1 MPPGGAVRE
10 AGTPSWPDYPGP
22 VKEFVVYTGLRILL
36 FLAALGVV
44 LGIWVPLAGEANL
57 LAAFV
62 IALVVSGVGSYFLL
76 NGPREALAQRVDAR
90 ARAAT
95 SRFEEMR
102 AKEDREEEGA

>member
-1 MPPGGAVRE
+1 MTGRPQPVR
-10 AGTPSWPDYPGP
+10 ARDRLAAPDYPGG
-22 VKEFVVYTGLRILL
+22 VKEFVVYTGLRVLL

-102 AKEDREEEGA
+102 AKEDQE